1 MRPWIKR
8 TAYVGFILFLTGL
21 ITTAIQGK
29 FTTLSAAMCVF
40 GLGAG
45 SMLFVRRLSRNLGLY
60 ANVLLYS
67 LFFVASLLVLFL
79 IVHRHPVVV
88 DATSAKLHSISPLTR
103 GFLGRLTQPVHVTA
117 FVAESDKEEASD
129 LLREYNRFSPQV
141 TFDILNPYR
150 DVARAQRFGPTVA
163 PGDIFVETMTTQ
175 SQSLG
180 RVVKVNRLNEEEMT
194 NAIVQLLRNRD
205 VTLYYL
211 TNHGELSLE
220 SHTASAIVA
229 GRRVTLDEAVVLK
242 EQLERNFI
250 RVLPLNLAQRGRVP
264 SDASAVVCVAPRT
277 DISPAEREALSSYL
291 RAGGRGIFLLNPELQ
306 RVGGETLMPLRNLAA
321 MLEEYGILLPPQ
333 MIVREARQRQGAS
346 SAAFNIPVTLA
357 RHPVT
362 DVQTDVPLVF
372 NQTRPV
378 LSSQSPSPTTRI
390 EPILTSP
397 PDSWSLP
404 VDEVA
409 RALLRGQ
416 GLPLPPDPGD
426 RTAQQLG
433 VAVTMQPPGRPEDEA
448 TRIVV
453 VGNGDFVAS
462 SVIDQTAWM
471 LFLRS
476 VNWLTNAGD
485 LVAIPAARIETTR
498 MELSP
503 GQRQFLFL
511 LLVIVVPSLVGFLGL
526 GYSLARRELQ

>member
-321 MLEEYGILLPPQ
+321 MLEIGRASC
-333 MIVREARQRQGAS
+333 RER
-346 SAAFNIPVTLA
+346 V
-357 RHPVT
+357 
-362 DVQTDVPLVF
+362 
-372 NQTRPV
+372 
-378 LSSQSPSPTTRI
+378 
-390 EPILTSP
+390 
-397 PDSWSLP
+397 
-404 VDEVA
+404 
-409 RALLRGQ
+409 
-416 GLPLPPDPGD
+416 
-426 RTAQQLG
+426 
-433 VAVTMQPPGRPEDEA
+433 
-448 TRIVV
+448 
-453 VGNGDFVAS
+453 
-462 SVIDQTAWM
+462 
-471 LFLRS
+471 
-476 VNWLTNAGD
+476 
-485 LVAIPAARIETTR
+485 
-498 MELSP
+498 
-503 GQRQFLFL
+503 
-511 LLVIVVPSLVGFLGL
+511 
-526 GYSLARRELQ
+526 